1 MKSGSYEATLSS
13 LPPRILVAS
22 SRGEQKKLVWGVGPL
37 PFLSELNDL
46 ARWLCMIINLR
57 GAGAHTAWHRRNPR
71 WIHPDYRMR

>member
-1 MKSGSYEATLSS
+1 MGVFKKTNKSHEIRFIRGHVIQFASEL

-22 SRGEQKKLVWGVGPL
+22 SCGEQKKLERRVGPL

-57 GAGAHTAWHRRNPR
+57 GAGAHTA
-71 WIHPDYRMR
+71 